1 LKTRRPKAEGRRP
14 NSLLPSSNCGASFGF
29 GFRISAFFRPSDFG
43 FRVLHLLIVF
53 STSALTLAA
62 NTNNLPDPASSLQ
75 PPRGE
80 ILPTFW
86 EQYGTWIMLA
96 GVLLTGAIA
105 LVVWLGTR
113 PKPAVPVPW
122 SVQARRQLE
131 PLRGQPEDG
140 RLLSE
145 VSQIVRHYIAAAF
158 GLSSDE
164 ATTSEFCR
172 TLAACEK
179 IGTELSA
186 DLSSFFK
193 ECDLRKF
200 APTPPASAYGVVGR
214 SLKIIEVAENRLAQ
228 PNSIVVPTG
237 NSDSPRS
244 PKERREQIASGA

>member
-1 LKTRRPKAEGRRP
+1 VKIRSPKPEIRKKSEGRSP
-14 NSLLPSSNCGASFGF
+14 NGLPASSTCGASFGL
-29 GFRISAFFRPSDFG
+29 ASDFG
-43 FRVLHLLIVF
+43 FRIL
-53 STSALTLAA
+53 SALIAISVSVPAMAA
-62 NTNNLPDPASSLQ
+62 DTNGLPDPSSSLR

-80 ILPTFW
+80 ILPTFG
-86 EQYGTWIMLA
+86 EQYGTWVMLA
-96 GVLLTGAIA
+96 GVLLAGAIA
-105 LVVWLGTR
+105 FVIWRATR

-122 SVQARRQLE
+122 SVQARRRLE
-131 PLRGQPEDG
+131 PLREQPEDG

-145 VSQIVRHYIAAAF
+145 VSQVVRHYIAAAF

-186 DLSSFFK
+186 ELSSFLK

-228 PNSIVVPTG
+228 QNSIVVPTG
-237 NSDSPRS
+237 NPDSPRS
-244 PKERREQIASGA
+244 SKERREQIASGA